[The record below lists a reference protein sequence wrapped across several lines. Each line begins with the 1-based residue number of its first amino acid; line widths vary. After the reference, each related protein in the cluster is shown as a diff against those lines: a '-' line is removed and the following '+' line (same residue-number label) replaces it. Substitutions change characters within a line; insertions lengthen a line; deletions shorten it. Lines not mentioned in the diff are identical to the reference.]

1 MKFWFVPFINL
12 SKLVGD
18 NGYHLSRFGNIF
30 PWFIKFFLLEPFR
43 LYEAIKKDAEIRNH
57 SIEVD
62 PIFILGFYRSGTTYL
77 QRLILQDNRFGYQTV
92 LDTAYP
98 ELMLGGH
105 WLIMPILDIWKRI
118 FRPQNKFQRIPLEW
132 EQPGEEDLA
141 MLSAGWK
148 ESVTWG
154 YLFPS
159 AFEKYFKR
167 YALFEDGKETQDV
180 WLQKYLYWI
189 KKLSIK
195 NRNRQLLLKNPP
207 NMARI
212 PLLLE
217 LFPNAKFIFIYR
229 DPEHVFASNHYL
241 WKVTGENYAF
251 QKIGNKRIEE
261 LILYSYRLL
270 TKKYLEDRNL
280 IPSGQL
286 FELRYENLVADPVAH
301 LHALYR
307 SLQITDFESVIP
319 EIKKSLSSFTKYR
332 QVNYSLSEKDCR
344 MVNQNWKSLYEKI

>member
-1 MKFWFVPFINL
+1 MKFWPVPLITL
-12 SKLVGD
+12 SKLIAE
-18 NGYHLSRFGNIF
+18 NGPHLSKFGNIF

-77 QRLILQDNRFGYQTV
+77 QRLILQDKRFGYQTV

-98 ELMLGGH
+98 ELMLGRH
-105 WLIMPILDIWKRI
+105 RLIMPILNILKKI

-141 MLSAGWK
+141 MLSAGWR

-159 AFEKYFKR
+159 AFEIFFKR
-167 YALFEDGKETQDV
+167 YALIEDGKGTRNT
-180 WLQKYLYWI
+180 WLQKYLYWV

-195 NRNRQLLLKNPP
+195 NHNRQLLLKNPP

-229 DPEHVFASNHYL
+229 NPLHVFASNHYL
-241 WKVTGENYAF
+241 WKITGENYAF
-251 QKIGNKRIEE
+251 QKIGNERIEE
-261 LILYSYRLL
+261 LILYSNRLL

-286 FELRYENLVADPVAH
+286 FELSYADLVADPVAH
-301 LHALYR
+301 LQALYR
-307 SLQITDFESVIP
+307 SLQISDFESVLP
-319 EIKKSLSSFTKYR
+319 AIKKSLTSFTNYR
-332 QVNYSLSEKDCR
+332 QVDYSLSGKKRRIVFE
-344 MVNQNWKSLYEKI
+344 NWGSLYEKL